1 MNKLNVFS
9 NTDGFGRI
17 SGNIEYFFDNIKY
30 AKQRITRGFADCDV
44 WDYNSYLK
52 KLFADGLVYLADN
65 LLSYPERYGSAE
77 NWKKELK
84 RIAGLVRKLDTEEF
98 DRPDNY
104 DDIKNEV
111 LDWMRNNFDDLWD

>member
-1 MNKLNVFS
+1 MVQ
-9 NTDGFGRI
+9 D
-17 SGNIEYFFDNIKY
+17 
-30 AKQRITRGFADCDV
+30 ADAIYREEV
-44 WDYNSYLK
+44 EK
-52 KLFADGLVYLADN
+52 A
-65 LLSYPERYGSAE
+65 AE